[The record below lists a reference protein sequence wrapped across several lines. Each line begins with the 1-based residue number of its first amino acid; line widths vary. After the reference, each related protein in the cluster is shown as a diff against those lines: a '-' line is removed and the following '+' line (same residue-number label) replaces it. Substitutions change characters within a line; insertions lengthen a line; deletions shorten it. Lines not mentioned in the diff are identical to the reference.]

1 MSDIDHQLSVLSEGN
16 IFTAL
21 DLYNRF
27 FKIPLSEE
35 AKDKTAFVT
44 ENETARF
51 ERKPFGLCEAP
62 EEFQKL
68 MNLVFRELM
77 NKNIVGLYLDDI
89 VLPALDCKDLFK
101 KLRMVFEVLR
111 KAKLTLKPS
120 KCTFGA
126 RELDY
131 LGFRIFMG
139 KVQPGRKV
147 STITDY
153 PTPRSVH
160 EIRQFLRL
168 SGFFRRFIPNYA
180 VLARPITTLKEVR
193 KKLSTYGMQNN
204 NRHSRH
210 FSGY

>member
-1 MSDIDHQLSVLSEGN
+1 MSDIDHQLSVLSERN

-27 FKIPLSEE
+27 FQIPLFEE
-35 AKDKTAFVT
+35 VKDKTAFVT

-51 ERKPFGLCEAP
+51 ERMPFGLCEAP

-89 VLPALDCKDLFK
+89 VLPALDCKDLFE

-131 LGFRIFMG
+131 LGFRIS
-139 KVQPGRKV
+139 VQPGRKV

-160 EIRQFLRL
+160 EIGQFLRL
-168 SGFFRRFIPNYA
+168 FIPNYA